1 MHMMKPSLRRV
12 LPLLTRVLP
21 TGHPRVHAMHQTACL
36 LSATLPGV
44 AAASASASN
53 GGRTELVVKTCE
65 ADVIE
70 RHLETLTATQRVAA
84 G

>member
-1 MHMMKPSLRRV
+1 
-12 LPLLTRVLP
+12 
-21 TGHPRVHAMHQTACL
+21 MHQTACL